1 MTRKTSNWKK
11 VRERERE
18 REQKSK
24 KEREGEKE
32 KGGERGRGKGKEKVK
47 CISYTTAM
55 KSIRADV
62 LNSVMGYIKL
72 PDILQTIIEAS
83 CTS

>member
-1 MTRKTSNWKK
+1 MFFY
-11 VRERERE
+11 V
-18 REQKSK
+18 
-24 KEREGEKE
+24 
-32 KGGERGRGKGKEKVK
+32 
-47 CISYTTAM
+47 AL

-83 CTS
+83 